1 MLKPGIIAWMLMAAS
16 SVLAQSDL
24 AARREVKEVR
34 LLLLEAIDSPQGQAR
49 GRLTGELVDAIGR
62 QYGTS
67 APINVDVITLVRYAQ
82 EGCRRLSVLIWQ
94 EGVRLR
100 QGDPG
105 SRQSVEFGINYCRSG
120 LPPQSLKRVGEP

>member
-1 MLKPGIIAWMLMAAS
+1 MLKPGFYAWMVVAS
-16 SVLAQSDL
+16 SALAQTGL
-24 AARREVKEVR
+24 VARREVTEIKP
-34 LLLLEAIDSPQGQAR
+34 LMIEAIDSPQGQAH

-62 QYGTS
+62 QFSTS
-67 APINVDVITLVRYAQ
+67 APINVDVVTLIRYAE

-120 LPPQSLKRVGEP
+120 LPPQSLKQAGEP

>member
-1 MLKPGIIAWMLMAAS
+1 MLKRGFLAWLVVAS
-16 SVLAQSDL
+16 SALAQPGL
-24 AARREVKEVR
+24 VARREVKEIKP
-34 LLLLEAIDSPQGQAR
+34 LMIEAIDSPQGQAY

-62 QYGTS
+62 QFRTS
-67 APINVDVITLVRYAQ
+67 APINVDVVTLVRYAE

-105 SRQSVEFGINYCRSG
+105 GRQSVEFGINYCRSG
-120 LPPQSLKRVGEP
+120 LPPQSLKNSGEP